1 MMWTRKGGSAV
12 VDTLE
17 DDRPPLA
24 AMLAD
29 RRRSGRRDY
38 ESAHLIALL
47 RDQPAITNPATAEVE
62 TFPKVLSVD
71 DLSSARGILIGLP
84 IAAAMW
90 AVAFSGIWSFM

>member
-47 RDQPAITNPATAEVE
+47 RDRPAITNPATAEVE
-62 TFPKVLSVD
+62 TFPKVD